1 MASVINHNIPSL
13 NSQRYLGVNNRAADK
28 AMQRLASGLRINSAA
43 DDAAGLAIS
52 EKMRGQIRGLSMAKK
67 NAQDSSSL
75 IQVAEGGLDQTQA
88 ILTRMRE
95 LAVQSANDT
104 NTNDDRNAIEGE
116 IKQLK
121 KEIDRIGNT
130 TEFNTKKLLEGSVKG
145 AKEAVKGRFD
155 VNNNSAVTLSSSSID
170 KVLAQ
175 LQRAGLYD
183 GTITVVRNSNVG
195 SDVPDFKVIFA
206 NGRATGGGST
216 EITGYGSLGAAI
228 SPGLASNGF
237 GTEAVK
243 GSVSGAV
250 WVNGATLS
258 GISINVDSGSIE
270 ITGLGSGGGAVTI
283 SLDASS
289 VKLGEMAVGDSISF
303 NFARAEKASG
313 VLDDSLMT
321 QLGANTGQIMYT
333 SIGDMRSRAL
343 GLEYTSVATNA
354 QAQAAITEVDNASTR
369 VSDQRAMLGAMQN
382 RLDYAI
388 NALEI
393 TGENVT
399 AAESRIRDT
408 DMASEMSNYS
418 KENIKSQAA
427 QSMVAQANARAQQV
441 LSLLQ

>member
-104 NTNDDRNAIEGE
+104 NTNDDRNAIENE

-155 VNNNSAVTLSSSSID
+155 VNNNTAVTFSSSALDAALKQIQD
-170 KVLAQ
+170 
-175 LQRAGLYD
+175 AGLYD
-183 GTITVVRNSNVG
+183 GTITIVRNSNVG
-195 SDVPDFKVIFA
+195 SDIPDFKVIFS

-216 EITGYGSLGAAI
+216 EITGYASIGVAVT
-228 SPGLASNGF
+228 PGLGSNGF
-237 GTEAVK
+237 NTVAAA
-243 GSVSGAV
+243 GSASGSV
-250 WVNGATLS
+250 WVNGNTLAGVSITVTAGGIQIAGVAS
-258 GISINVDSGSIE
+258 GAAVSI
-270 ITGLGSGGGAVTI
+270 A
-283 SLDASS
+283 LDANSI
-289 VKLGEMAVGDSISF
+289 KFNELAVGDSISF
-303 NFARAEKASG
+303 NFARAEKSSG
-313 VLDDSLMT
+313 SLDNSLMT

-343 GLEYTSVATNA
+343 GLEYTSVSTNA
-354 QAQAAITEVDNASTR
+354 QAQAAITEIDNASIR
-369 VSDQRAMLGAMQN
+369 VSDQRAMLGAIQN